1 MKSSKMKSDPKI
13 RLRAALLGMFA
24 ATLMT
29 GCAGY
34 QLGPSNGAYAG
45 AKSIRVNFFEN
56 KTDEPRLI
64 VYVNNSLR
72 KTLQQDGTYTLSTRG
87 AADIVVN
94 GTITQY
100 IRSPLT
106 FQPGDAITARD
117 YRIHLTAHVTAIDAH
132 SGKVLLDREV
142 TGRTTIRVGADL
154 GSAERQ
160 AAPLLAEDLARN
172 TSALLTEGSW

>member
-1 MKSSKMKSDPKI
+1 M
-13 RLRAALLGMFA
+13 LGMFA
-24 ATLMT
+24 AALMT

-34 QLGPSNGAYAG
+34 QLGPTNGVEAG
-45 AKSIRVNFFEN
+45 ARSIRVNFFEN
-56 KTDEPRLI
+56 KTPEPRLI

-72 KTLQQDGTYTLSTRG
+72 KTLQQDGTFRLSTRDN
-87 AADIVVN
+87 ADIVVN

-100 IRSPLT
+100 SRSPLA

-132 SGKVLLDREV
+132 SGKTVLDREV

-172 TSALLTEGSW
+172 TAALLTEGSW

>member
-1 MKSSKMKSDPKI
+1 MFQ
-13 RLRAALLGMFA
+13 LRAAILTLVA

-34 QLGPSNGAYAG
+34 HLGPTNATEAG
-45 AKSIRVNFFEN
+45 ARSIRVNFFEN

-64 VYVNNSLR
+64 VYINNSLR
-72 KTLQQDGTYTLSTRG
+72 KTLQQDGTFRLSTRDN
-87 AADIVVN
+87 ADIVVN

-100 IRSPLT
+100 SRSPLT

-117 YRIHLTAHVTAIDAH
+117 YRIHLTAHVTAVDAH
-132 SGKVLLDREV
+132 SGKTVLDREV
-142 TGRTTIRVGADL
+142 TGRTTLRVGADL

-172 TSALLTEGSW
+172 TAALLTEGSW